1 MRLLV
6 DAQCVQSTSS
16 LRGIGRYALSLTRA
30 LVQSAGQHSVEV
42 LLNGGDDPARLLRAR
57 TALETFL
64 PPGSVHVFD
73 APWAWTP
80 PYDDRRRPAAEA
92 AYAAAV
98 RSLRPD
104 ALLVASPFEG
114 DTENVLSVRPTVGDP
129 PTAAV
134 LYDLIP
140 ALDPGTY
147 LLGPG
152 ADIYWRR
159 VEEVKRCG
167 ALLAISRYSGQ
178 QAERVFGAACPPV
191 TPVWGGPYPSGD
203 FPSFEPQADDVP
215 GLVLPNDFLL
225 TVGGDHPR
233 KNLDRLVVAWSQ
245 VPRHLRIRHPLV
257 VACRLNVGTTRRLR
271 RLASRHGVRPA
282 ELLLT
287 GGVSERRLHD
297 LYATAYAFVFP
308 SVEEGLGMPPLEA
321 MSAGCP
327 TLLAQGSSLSELS
340 DEPAAFFDGYDAGSM
355 TRAIVR
361 VLDDAPTRQ
370 ALQRA
375 AARSATTFT
384 WQRSAVRT
392 WNALEELVASAPAA
406 AAAAAGVPP
415 LAPVR
420 LSDGDAMRRT
430 LIRPGP
436 VLLDAPLP
444 QGPVGVLGV
453 PTAGRAAL
461 AGATALLVPDVQSA
475 SGLARAGVLEH
486 PVLLAQDGLERAADH
501 DFYAE
506 YAFGLKGLELDAS
519 LRATLTSA
527 VASPPRW
534 MLERPRSVWL
544 LLTDERVEEAL
555 WKAAAAVGVDLV
567 SADLDAGALLT
578 LADTVLVRA
587 TDVPAQEQPLL
598 HARRRGVRVVALY
611 QPQDELTAPDW
622 CASLVLEGPLGFAK
636 SWEAQLGAVAER
648 WDRTTGWP
656 WRADG

>member
-1 MRLLV
+1 VRLLV

-30 LVQSAGQHSVEV
+30 LAQSAGEHSVEV
-42 LLNGGDDPARLLRAR
+42 LLNGGDDPSRLLRAR

-64 PPGSVHVFD
+64 APGQVHVFD

-114 DTENVLSVRPTVGDP
+114 DAENVLSVRSTAGDP

-152 ADIYWRR
+152 AEIYWRR
-159 VEEVKRCG
+159 VEQVKRCG

-178 QAERVFGAACPPV
+178 QAERVFGAACPPL

-203 FPSFEPQADDVP
+203 FPFFEPQVDDVP
-215 GLVLPNDFLL
+215 GLVLPDDFLL

-245 VPRHLRIRHPLV
+245 VPRHLRERHPLV
-257 VACRLNVGTTRRLR
+257 VACRLNVGTVRRLR
-271 RLASRHGVRPA
+271 RLASRNDVHPE

-287 GGVSERRLHD
+287 GGVSERTLHD
-297 LYATAYAFVFP
+297 LYARAYVFVFP

-321 MSAGCP
+321 MAAGCP

-340 DEPAAFFDGYDAGSM
+340 DEPATFFDGYDTGSM
-355 TRAIVR
+355 TSAIVR
-361 VLDDAPTRQ
+361 VLSDAPARQ

-375 AARSATTFT
+375 GDRSAGTFT
-384 WQRSAVRT
+384 WQRSAERA
-392 WNALEELVASAPAA
+392 WAALEALVAGAPMIAAPAGA
-406 AAAAAGVPP
+406 PP
-415 LAPVR
+415 PAPVR
-420 LSDGDAMRRT
+420 LSDADAVRHT
-430 LIRPGP
+430 LVRPAP

-444 QGPVGVLGV
+444 HGPVGVLGV

-461 AGATALLVPDVQSA
+461 AGATALLAPDVQSA
-475 SGLARAGVLEH
+475 AQVAREGILEH
-486 PVLLAQDGLERAADH
+486 PVLLAQDGLERAVAH

-506 YAFGLKGLELDAS
+506 YAFGLRGLELDAR
-519 LRATLTSA
+519 LRATVASA

-534 MLERPRSVWL
+534 TLERPRSVWL
-544 LLTDERVEEAL
+544 LLTDGPVEDAL
-555 WKAAAAVGVDLV
+555 REAAAAVGVDFV
-567 SADLDAGALLT
+567 AAALDAGALLA

-587 TDVPAQEQPLL
+587 ADLPAQEAPLL
-598 HARRRGVRVVALY
+598 HARRRGVRVVALQ
-611 QPQDELTAPDW
+611 QPQDELTAPEW
-622 CASLVLEGPLGFAK
+622 CASLVLDGPPGSAR
-636 SWEAQLGAVAER
+636 SWEAQLGAVAAR
-648 WDRTTGWP
+648 WGRTTGWP